1 MNIAKK
7 EINKKNVGNR
17 IFSIRKSLGYTM
29 KEFGQKIGTPTASDS
44 IVSRWE
50 NGKSLPNN
58 ERLKKIAELGNITV
72 DELLYGFV
80 ETMVKNKI
88 DELVSSNEYQE
99 ILSKFNIETI
109 NSLKE
114 RVYKTY
120 FEYTLVEFNEKLL
133 INIFDNSVKLLNM
146 GIEDNTNVNAI
157 NYLISELEKH
167 ANLHSDYRAFF
178 AKGNSPSKKDVR
190 ENMDFELYQQTQRI
204 LSQAVKQLKELRNEQ
219 LEKERNN

>member
-1 MNIAKK
+1 MEYDKK
-7 EINKKNVGNR
+7 AIGYR
-17 IFSIRKSLGYTM
+17 IRAIRKNLGLTLEQFGSLIDNSSKSNVSKWESGV
-29 KEFGQKIGTPTASDS
+29 S
-44 IVSRWE
+44 I
-50 NGKSLPNN
+50 PNN
-58 ERLKKIAELGNITV
+58 KRLKLISTLGKVSIN
-72 DELLYGFV
+72 ELLYGSV

-109 NSLKE
+109 NSLKK

-120 FEYTLVEFNEKLL
+120 FEYTLVEFNEKML
-133 INIFDNSVKLLNM
+133 INIFDNSVKLLDI
-146 GIEDNTNVNAI
+146 GIEDNTNVNAV

-178 AKGNSPSKKDVR
+178 VKGNSPSKKDVR